1 MYYVRWGEKGGS
13 FNDHSVKWEGGS
25 VKMNT
30 TLHKG
35 GMVYYIKRYRV
46 FLLPGP
52 PLNLL
57 SVGR

>member
-1 MYYVRWGEKGGS
+1 MGGEGGGS

-46 FLLPGP
+46 FLLTGP